1 MADKPIKQG
10 GVAMRP
16 RQHEIITA
24 LGAKPHIHPKEAL
37 QQRTDF
43 LVDYLEES
51 GATGFALGISGGQD
65 SLLAGMLAQDAVRR
79 RRALGHKATF
89 HALLLPYGTQ
99 RDRADAELALE
110 VIQPDVTH
118 DINIKPAVD
127 AMVAAVDTSSEQP
140 VSDFNKGNIK
150 ARQRMIAQY
159 AIAAQYG
166 LLVVGTDHAA
176 EALTGFFT
184 KYGDGGVDI
193 QPLAGLT
200 KRQGKALLQELGVPE
215 LFTSKP
221 PTADLLDEQPE
232 RPDETELGVSY
243 EVIDDYLEGRAIDPA
258 LAMRIEQQ
266 YDATQHKRALPPQ
279 FSAL

>member
-1 MADKPIKQG
+1 MNT
-10 GVAMRP
+10 

-24 LGAKPHIHPKEAL
+24 LGVKPHIHPKEAV
-37 QQRTDF
+37 QQRTEF
-43 LVDYLEES
+43 LVEYLEKS
-51 GATGFALGISGGQD
+51 GAMGFALGISGGQD
-65 SLLAGMLAQDAVRR
+65 SLLAGMLAQEAVRR
-79 RRALGHKATF
+79 RRALGHEATF

-99 RDRADAELALE
+99 RDRADAELALDT
-110 VIQPDVTH
+110 IQPDVTH

-127 AMVAAVDTSSEQP
+127 AMVAAVDVSSERP
-140 VSDFNKGNIK
+140 VSDFDKGNIK

-200 KRQGKALLQELGVPE
+200 KRQGKAILRELGAPE
-215 LFTSKP
+215 VFMQKP

-232 RPDETELGVSY
+232 QSDETELGLSY
-243 EVIDDYLEGRAIDPA
+243 EVIDDYLEGLPIDRAVA
-258 LAMRIEQQ
+258 TRIEQH
-266 YDATQHKRALPPQ
+266 YDATQHKRMMPPA
-279 FSAL
+279 FRPLS